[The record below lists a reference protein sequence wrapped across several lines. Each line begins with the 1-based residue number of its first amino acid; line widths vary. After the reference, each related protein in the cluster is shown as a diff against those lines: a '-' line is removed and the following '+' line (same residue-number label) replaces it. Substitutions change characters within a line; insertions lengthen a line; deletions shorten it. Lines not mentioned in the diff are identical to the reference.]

1 MHISDNAHREAECYR
16 NARAESVDA
25 VGEVDRVYRGIDND
39 KAENP
44 EEYAHLNIA
53 GERNEH
59 IWLVAHAH
67 IERDEISDYNKRLKY
82 CLLLL
87 GQTEVALFDDLYIVI
102 GKADERHAK
111 SKDNTAVELRIK
123 FRCRRAGCAAGNDI
137 AAEELVGNN
146 SHRNRGYR
154 AEDKHES
161 AHGRRALFFSCH
173 FGPMSRIVCPK
184 WSFLSHG
191 IMASPSNAVTS
202 AAAAAPIINA
212 AIVFIVFSSLYR
224 AEARELFLRSPVR
237 QAAIFRRR

>member
-59 IWLVAHAH
+59 IWLVTHAH

-87 GQTEVALFDDLYIVI
+87 GQTEVALL
-102 GKADERHAK
+102 
-111 SKDNTAVELRIK
+111 T
-123 FRCRRAGCAAGNDI
+123 
-137 AAEELVGNN
+137 
-146 SHRNRGYR
+146 
-154 AEDKHES
+154 
-161 AHGRRALFFSCH
+161 
-173 FGPMSRIVCPK
+173 
-184 WSFLSHG
+184 
-191 IMASPSNAVTS
+191 T
-202 AAAAAPIINA
+202 
-212 AIVFIVFSSLYR
+212 FI
-224 AEARELFLRSPVR
+224 
-237 QAAIFRRR
+237 